1 MEQFIKSLKKYQ
13 NTMSKGEEDPKNK
26 LGQAPAS
33 HETQRNFNNDLSI
46 TMGTIESLFTFS
58 NTFSDAQIE
67 FLLKSINRIIEE
79 YLERLQN
86 NKKTLNKTNLRED
99 SCICMENL
107 SSVWVAN
114 SSRIPLIMPFIKS
127 AL

>member
-1 MEQFIKSLKKYQ
+1 
-13 NTMSKGEEDPKNK
+13 MSKGEEDPKNK

-46 TMGTIESLFTFS
+46 TLGTIESLFTFS

-107 SSVWVAN
+107 ASVWVAN